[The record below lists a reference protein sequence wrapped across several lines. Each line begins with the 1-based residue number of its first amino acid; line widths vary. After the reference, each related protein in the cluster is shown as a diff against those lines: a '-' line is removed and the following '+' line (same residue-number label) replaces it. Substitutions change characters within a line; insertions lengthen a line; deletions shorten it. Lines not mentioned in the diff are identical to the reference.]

1 MAGVRRFNSS
11 RLHPYS
17 EQYGPKTRFPVKCVL
32 CGHEVAEASTPLP
45 KINPRELAVEGER
58 FGWLVY
64 YVVEHEDGL
73 DTGAAL
79 GELRDV
85 DGRPFLTPEDHRREL
100 VTAAG
105 AYLNTRTSDAAEHLS
120 MLAVE
125 AAAAVLATKAG
136 ADRRPVRGWAWEKRP
151 VLKTLVAM
159 ATQLREEAVAAAEKS
174 RG

>member
-1 MAGVRRFNSS
+1 M
-11 RLHPYS
+11 
-17 EQYGPKTRFPVKCVL
+17 KCVL

-64 YVVEHEDGL
+64 YVVASEEGL
-73 DTGAAL
+73 DTGASL

-120 MLAVE
+120 MLALE
-125 AAAAVLATKAG
+125 ASAAVLATKAG

-159 ATQLREEAVAAAEKS
+159 ATQLREEAVAAVEKAW
-174 RG
+174 G

>member
-1 MAGVRRFNSS
+1 M
-11 RLHPYS
+11 
-17 EQYGPKTRFPVKCVL
+17 KCVL
-32 CGHEVAEASTPLP
+32 CGHEVVEATTPLP
-45 KINPRELAVEGER
+45 KINPREFAVEGES

-64 YVVEHEDGL
+64 YLVVHEGGL

-100 VTAAG
+100 ATAAG
-105 AYLNTRTSDAAEHLS
+105 AYLNTRTSEAAEHLT

-125 AAAAVLATKAG
+125 ASAAVLATKAG
-136 ADRRPVRGWAWEKRP
+136 ADRRPVRGWVWEKRP

-159 ATQLREEAVAAAEKS
+159 ATQLREEAVAAAEKA